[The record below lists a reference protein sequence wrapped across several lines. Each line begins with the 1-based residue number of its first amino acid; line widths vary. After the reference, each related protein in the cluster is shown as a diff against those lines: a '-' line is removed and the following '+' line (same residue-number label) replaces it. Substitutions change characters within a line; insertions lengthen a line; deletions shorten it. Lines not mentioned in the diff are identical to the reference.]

1 MDQTI
6 SQSWMHG
13 MKCEMKL
20 AKTLFIFSIV
30 GLSACGGGGGSSGGS
45 TPPTPSPQSSSAP
58 SSQSISSVVSTSISS
73 VVSSVKNSQNS
84 SSSLSSALS
93 LSSSSSSVG
102 SIQSS
107 QSSIPSSTAISSKN
121 SSSSV
126 SVERLVP
133 SLSITFDAK
142 SLSTLGANSANE
154 GNYSLISGRNG
165 GSAVKFN
172 GVSSPG
178 VLKIPN
184 RDEMKFTTGATFD
197 VWVRRDGNKGMDGY
211 GRTVD
216 NSFVMS
222 VLAKSHDNNGVA
234 LVTQASGNSWFA
246 TGDATWSGDCTNLT
260 QPNIPMGAWFRVTVT
275 ASSALGTAIY
285 IDKKLVS
292 KCTAARPN
300 FSTMNTRDL
309 YIGKYSDTWYPLD
322 GAIQDLQIYKQALTE
337 SDVSELDSQITSSSS
352 SSKNS
357 VSSVVSSSSKNSSSN
372 SIISSSSK
380 SSQSSSAN
388 SISSSLVSSSSKS
401 SSSSISVSSSS
412 KSSQSSSAASSSSIA
427 TFPEALNIQ
436 ASYDAAGVLSMNFN
450 LGAHSPQKLIC
461 DVFIDLEKQQPRIPL
476 KTIDN
481 CATNLPVIINS
492 PAVTNDIFVRVRNDS
507 GKSISQVVTAA
518 LPAVS
523 APTIRS
529 IDWGQTVVSASP
541 LLVQEKGVLLRVHV
555 VAAQPTP
562 VPDLSATLSIGA
574 KTTTLNLKKPSALP
588 AVKDF
593 QSLTSSYSLIL
604 TSEWTKPGL
613 SVVLNFNGKKIT
625 LTPSFANQKTL
636 YLTLVPVRIGGK
648 LAVIPDDAAFKK
660 EILKA
665 WPLSDVQIRRHS
677 IFDSA
682 EKPLPAEVDVAKV
695 LDEIASLQRV
705 EGDSSHYYGFMPGG
719 LGVAYKSGFSGM
731 GHRPGIVAVGNDTQ
745 GFGLL
750 LHELGHNFSLSH
762 INCGGASEPD
772 LNYPYDPNFTG
783 TLGISDDFLKLF
795 LPNKFGD
802 VMSYCFLDEVPSDYS
817 YVKAQDYLE
826 QNPSKPF
833 LSSSVK
839 SQKTQAMILDKSLL
853 ISGSISTNNSVEI
866 NRILPILRSATIN
879 KLSSDYSMLVVDELG
894 VKQEFSLELNTIADA
909 APDANRMFYLQIPF
923 TKIAYVEVLHQ
934 GKTIYSQYIN
944 SGDSLNQQKIS
955 ATINPPALTENETQV
970 CLSWQNSK
978 FPLATLVLNQTEG
991 QKLIFLD
998 ASNGNHCV
1006 VKDQIS
1012 EGGQWQIIL
1021 RNGLKTQEV
1030 TVSR

>member
-1 MDQTI
+1 MNLT
-6 SQSWMHG
+6 
-13 MKCEMKL
+13 
-20 AKTLFIFSIV
+20 KTLLILSVI

-58 SSQSISSVVSTSISS
+58 SSQSISSVVTTSMSS
-73 VVSSVKNSQNS
+73 ELSSVKSSQNS
-84 SSSLSSALS
+84 SSNISSALS
-93 LSSSSSSVG
+93 LSSISSSVG

-107 QSSIPSSTAISSKN
+107 QSSVSTSSAISSKN

-126 SVERLVP
+126 SDARLVP
-133 SLSITFDAK
+133 SISITFDEK
-142 SLSTLGANSANE
+142 SLSALGANSPIQ

-178 VLKIPN
+178 FLKIPN

-216 NSFVMS
+216 NTFVMS
-222 VLAKSHDNNGVA
+222 VLAKSHDSNGVA

-260 QPNIPMGAWFRVTVT
+260 LPTIPMGAWYRVTVT
-275 ASSALGTAIY
+275 ASSTLGTAIY

-309 YIGKYSDTWYPLD
+309 YIGKYSDAWYPLD

-337 SDVSELDSQITSSSS
+337 SEVSALDSQVTSSSS

-357 VSSVVSSSSKNSSSN
+357 VSSVFSSSSKNSSSS

-436 ASYDAAGVLSMNFN
+436 ASYDVAGVLSMNFN
-450 LGAHSPQKLIC
+450 LGAYNPQKLFC

-481 CATNLPVIINS
+481 CTSSLPVVIDS

-507 GKSISQVVTAA
+507 GKSISQVVTAV

-541 LLVQEKGVLLRVHV
+541 LLAQEKGVLLRVHV
-555 VAAQPTP
+555 VAAQSAP

-588 AVKDF
+588 AAKDF
-593 QSLTSSYSLIL
+593 QSLTSSYSLVL
-604 TSEWTKPGL
+604 TSEWVKPGL
-613 SVVLNFNGKKIT
+613 SVVLNLNGKKIT
-625 LTPSFANQKTL
+625 LNPSLANQKTL
-636 YLTLVPVRIGGK
+636 YLTVIPVRFGTYVPT
-648 LAVIPDDAAFKK
+648 LPDDSVLKK
-660 EILKA
+660 YILA
-665 WPLSDVQIRRHS
+665 TWPFSDVQIKRHA

-682 EKPLPAEVDVAKV
+682 QMPSQTVSIDLVKV
-695 LDEIASLQRV
+695 LDEVTTLRILEEDQ
-705 EGDSSHYYGFMPGG
+705 SHYYGFVPSRTVSFNWGGYGWIPG
-719 LGVAYKSGFSGM
+719 A
-731 GHRPGIVAVGNDTQ
+731 VAVGGETSGYAVESQ
-745 GFGLL
+745 GFSLI
-750 LHELGHNFSLSH
+750 LHELGHNFSLKH
-762 INCGGASEPD
+762 IDCGNPSGPD
-772 LNYPYDPNFTG
+772 ISYPYDPSVTG

-795 LPNKFGD
+795 LPKQNAD
-802 VMSYCFLDEVPSDYS
+802 LMSYCTIENVVSDYS
-817 YVKAQDYLE
+817 YIKAQDYLE

-833 LSSSVK
+833 LSNAVK
-839 SQKTQAMILDKSLL
+839 SQKTQAMIIDKSLL

-909 APDANRMFYLQIPF
+909 PPDAHRMFYLQIPF
-923 TKIAYVEVLHQ
+923 TKIAYVEVIHQ
-934 GKTIYSQYIN
+934 GKTIFSQYMKT
-944 SGDSLNQQKIS
+944 SDSTNQQKIS
-955 ATINPPALTENETQV
+955 ATIIPPALTENETQV

-978 FPLATLVLNQTEG
+978 FPQATLVLNQTEG

-998 ASNGNHCV
+998 AYNGNHCV

-1012 EGGQWQIIL
+1012 DGGQWQIIL
-1021 RNGLKTQEV
+1021 RNGLNTQEV
-1030 TVSR
+1030 FFAR